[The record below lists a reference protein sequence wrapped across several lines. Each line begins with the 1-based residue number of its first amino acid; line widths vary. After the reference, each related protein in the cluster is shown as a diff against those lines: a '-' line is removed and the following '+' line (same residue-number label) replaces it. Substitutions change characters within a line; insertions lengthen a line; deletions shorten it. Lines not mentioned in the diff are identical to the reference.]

1 MTAAE
6 EPYTDQAPK
15 HPGGRPPKMDASPQ
29 TLQQLA
35 GLGSIQATKPEI
47 AAVFGVALPTLRI
60 YFKKYPEALAA
71 YENGKGLGKM
81 SLRRRQWKMAEKN
94 PTMAIWLGKN
104 WLDQSDRAKHEHTG
118 KNGGPLAVLDLSK
131 LSGPELDAYEALC
144 LKLGAEA
151 ADDDAAEDD
160 DDAAYDGEPGDV
172 SSGDA
177 GGDPGGEGSEGYGTE
192 PI

>member
-1 MTAAE
+1 MADPDETF
-6 EPYTDQAPK
+6 PDPPVQNK
-15 HPGGRPPKMDASPQ
+15 GGRPPKMDTSPQ

-35 GLGSIQATKPEI
+35 GLGSIQATKPEV
-47 AAVFGVALPTLRI
+47 AAVFNVTMPTLRI
-60 YFKKYPEALAA
+60 YFNANPEALAA
-71 YENGKGLGKM
+71 YENGKGIGKM

-151 ADDDAAEDD
+151 ADDDADE
-160 DDAAYDGEPGDV
+160 DDAAYDGEPGNV

-177 GGDPGGEGSEGYGTE
+177 GGDPGGEGSEGGGQE